1 MTNLEFNL
9 LYDNGKKLIFV
20 GECFFHLQ
28 LSRYFST
35 TREYEIVKLEEVVN
49 KSQDWFNAH
58 QFITLVAEISFKKLV
73 VDKLRKFNPHYFS
86 IIGSKNHISNNVTIG
101 RGTYIVDFNGI
112 LDDCIIG
119 DHVIITSHCVLSHNV
134 IVGDFCH
141 IGPFTQLLFTDL
153 GNGCYVGA
161 RTSIL
166 GSKKVPIKITNYCNF
181 LINSTVNDSIATP
194 GTYYGKRLMDTQT
207 SLDRK
212 ID

>member
-20 GECFFHLQ
+20 GGCFMHLQ
-28 LSRYFST
+28 LFRYFSGV
-35 TREYEIVKLEEVVN
+35 RDCEIVKLEEIDN
-49 KSQDWFNAH
+49 KSQDWFDSH

-73 VDKLRKFNPHYFS
+73 VDTLKKFNPHYFS

-101 RGTYIVDFNGI
+101 YGTYMNDFNVV

-119 DHVIITSHCVLSHNV
+119 DHVLITSHNQLSHNV

-141 IGPFTQLLFTDL
+141 IGPFTQLLFTNL
-153 GNGCYVGA
+153 GNGCYLGA

-166 GSKKVPIKITNYCNF
+166 GSKADPAKITNYCNF